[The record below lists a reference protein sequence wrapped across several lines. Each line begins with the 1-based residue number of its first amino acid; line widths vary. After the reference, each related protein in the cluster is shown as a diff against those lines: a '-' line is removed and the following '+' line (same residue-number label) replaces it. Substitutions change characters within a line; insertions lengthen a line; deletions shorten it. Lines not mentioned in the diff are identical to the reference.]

1 LHPKVHMILIR
12 PNLQKLNLIPLLYVH
27 THRLQ
32 NIIHLFIKHC
42 TPIFGREYQRVYQYR
57 YVMTLM
63 YVLAHTPI
71 LRRKRRGI
79 GPQGIQALGESCLD
93 QCAHLGR
100 SGLPRCAADQ
110 VPHLLMAAGELFGC
124 GQQRLFAGGDKRR
137 RAVRQA
143 S

>member
-1 LHPKVHMILIR
+1 MILIR

-42 TPIFGREYQRVYQYR
+42 TPIFGREYQMVYQYR

-79 GPQGIQALGESCLD
+79 GPQGIQ
-93 QCAHLGR
+93 
-100 SGLPRCAADQ
+100 
-110 VPHLLMAAGELFGC
+110 V
-124 GQQRLFAGGDKRR
+124 
-137 RAVRQA
+137 
-143 S
+143 